1 MFRTR
6 YRSSIID
13 TVFSRGRISSEF
25 SYGEKWHRS
34 LMEFIEHNALGDQLP
49 LDEETDGRRWDCGP
63 ATFGPDCAQNAQR
76 ELLPRTLT
84 KRRVA
89 TITASAGKRPCP
101 LRTSCGGAGIFRHR
115 AQDGRGAFF
124 AKHPPPPQQVCWL
137 GTGSFHTIFLFIHWL
152 HAAYIDCGEIPTPFP
167 INCPRA
173 ARCSASLAFRPGL
186 SRRDNKRTKEN
197 A

>member
-1 MFRTR
+1 
-6 YRSSIID
+6 
-13 TVFSRGRISSEF
+13 
-25 SYGEKWHRS
+25 
-34 LMEFIEHNALGDQLP
+34 MEFIEHNALGDQLP

-124 AKHPPPPQQVCWL
+124 AKHPPPPPPAGVLARNGFLPYDFFVHSLVTCSLYRLWRDTHTVSHQLSTSGPLQRFPCLPPWL
-137 GTGSFHTIFLFIHWL
+137 V
-152 HAAYIDCGEIPTPFP
+152 P
-167 INCPRA
+167 
-173 ARCSASLAFRPGL
+173 
-186 SRRDNKRTKEN
+186 KR
-197 A
+197 